1 LSRADETGA
10 LENLVLSAVQ
20 SGFPAVER
28 PFEEIARR
36 LGLSERQVI
45 DTVNDLTGRGVIR
58 RFGAVFDSRRLGY
71 ISTLAA
77 VRIPDPDCLPAVAE
91 AIGRYP
97 EVTHNYERECRFNLW
112 FTLIAGGQ
120 ERIEAILSEVRALPG
135 VAEVRNL
142 PQEELYKIRAEFNP
156 LENGRTGEA
165 EEE

>member
-1 LSRADETGA
+1 MSLPDEIGA
-10 LENLVLSAVQ
+10 LESLVLSAVQ
-20 SGFPAVER
+20 SGFPVMER

-45 DTVNDLTGRGVIR
+45 DTVSNLTGRGVIR

-71 ISTLAA
+71 VSTLVA
-77 VRIPDPDCLPAVAE
+77 VRIPEPESLPAAAE
-91 AIGRYP
+91 AIGRYS
-97 EVTHNYERECRFNLW
+97 EVTHNYERDSRFNLW
-112 FTLIAGGQ
+112 FTLIAEGQ

-156 LENGRTGEA
+156 LGGGRAGAA